1 MKSFSEPFILRPVGT
16 ILLAIGL
23 LLTGIVAYLALPVAS
38 VPNIDF
44 PVIRV
49 SAQRP
54 GADPT
59 VMATTVAAPL
69 ERRLGE
75 ISGVNQMTSTSTIGN
90 TSIVLQFNLGR
101 DIDRAAR
108 DVQAAINAAVSELPS
123 DLPSLPRFRKANPAA
138 APVLVVAL
146 TSKTLPPSA
155 LYDVADTVLI
165 QRISQIPGV
174 GEVTVSGAEQPAVRV
189 RLSPGALANAD
200 ISTETVRQAIV
211 NANALGPLGAFESD
225 RQSETIST
233 NRQMRTAEELRD
245 IIVSI
250 SPDGNV
256 VRLSD
261 IADIDDSVRNT
272 RSAAW
277 FNKEPSV
284 LLTITKQSD
293 ANVIDTVDRVKAL
306 LPELKQWIPA
316 GVDFTIFSDR
326 TGTIRASVLDMQFTL
341 LAAAMLVM
349 MVVFVFLR
357 RLTPTIAAG
366 ISVPLALAG
375 TFAGMWLAGFSVN
388 NLSLMALVISVGFVV
403 DDAIVMIENMYRNLE
418 DGMSPFEAA
427 REGAKQIGFTVV
439 AISLS
444 LVAAFAPLMLMD
456 GVVGRLFREFSVTLA
471 FSILVSTV
479 VSLSITPMICAHH
492 IRHGLSDRA
501 TRFDR
506 VVEGVLRPTVN
517 AYGRSLR
524 VVLRFPGLTMVVF
537 LATIAATVALYV
549 KVPKGYF
556 PTDDSGLIIGGTR
569 ASPDVSFSGMLS
581 LQQKVADIVLK
592 DQAVAALGSSLGGS
606 GGFGGGG
613 QNRGSM
619 FISLKPI
626 EEREGKVST
635 QQVIDRLRRNL
646 FPLPGM
652 RLFMFAAQD
661 VRTGGRQSDSDYQL
675 SLIST
680 DLDLLAK
687 WAPIVQKRIEGIEG
701 ITDVSSDR
709 EAAGLQ
715 LTLKIDRQAASSYG
729 VSAQAINNALNNA
742 FAQRQISTIYT
753 QRNQYKIVLEVE
765 PDLQRDPDN
774 LSRIYV
780 SGAGG
785 VQLPLSAVVRY
796 ERDLSP
802 LAIYHQGQL
811 PTVTISFGTEEGV
824 VLQQATQNILQA
836 VAELH
841 MPEGIR
847 AGFEGN
853 AKDFGSSSA
862 RQPLLILGALIA
874 VYIVLGVLY
883 ESLLHPLTIISTLPS
898 AGLGALMALQLT
910 NTPLTVIAFIGII
923 LLIGI
928 VKKNG
933 IMIVDFALEGER
945 KHGLDPATA
954 IFEASIVRFRPILMT
969 TLAALLAAVPLVIA
983 TGPGTELRRPLGITI
998 IGGLIVSQIL
1008 TLYTTPVVYL
1018 LMDRLKRRREGR
1030 PIARVAPAE

>member
-1 MKSFSEPFILRPVGT
+1 MMSFSEPFILRPVGT

-23 LLTGIVAYLALPVAS
+23 FLAGLVAYLSLPVAA
-38 VPNIDF
+38 VPSIDF

-49 SAQRP
+49 SASRP

-75 ISGVNQMTSTSTIGN
+75 ISGVNEMTSNSRTGTTNI
-90 TSIVLQFNLGR
+90 TLQFNLGR
-101 DIDRAAR
+101 DIDSAAR
-108 DVQAAINAAVSELPS
+108 DVQGAINAAVAELPS

-138 APVLVVAL
+138 SPILVVAL
-146 TSKTLPPSA
+146 TSQTLPPSA

-165 QRISQIPGV
+165 QRLSQIPGV

-189 RLSPGALANAD
+189 RLNPGALASAG
-200 ISTETVRQAIV
+200 ISSEVVRQAIV
-211 NANALGPLGAFESD
+211 NANSLTPLGAFEGD

-233 NRQMRTAEELRD
+233 NRQMRTAEEFRD
-245 IIVSI
+245 IVVRNEQ
-250 SPDGNV
+250 GTV

-261 IADIDDSVRNT
+261 IAEVSDAVRNT

-277 FNKEPSV
+277 FNKQPSV
-284 LLTITKQSD
+284 LLTVTKSAD
-293 ANVIDTVDRVKAL
+293 ANVIETVDRVKAL

-326 TGTIRASVLDMQFTL
+326 TASIRASVLDMQFTL
-341 LAAAMLVM
+341 IAAAILVM
-349 MVVFVFLR
+349 MVVFMFLR

-375 TFAGMWLAGFSVN
+375 TFAGMWIAGFSIN

-427 REGAKQIGFTVV
+427 REGARQIGFTVF

-444 LVAAFAPLMLMD
+444 LIAAFAPLMFME
-456 GVVGRLFREFSVTLA
+456 GVVGRLFREFSITLA
-471 FSILVSTV
+471 FAIVVSTV
-479 VSLSITPMICAHH
+479 VALTVTPMICAHH
-492 IRHGLSDRA
+492 IREGLSDRI
-501 TRFDR
+501 TWFDR
-506 VVEGVLRPTVN
+506 LVEGVLRPTVN
-517 AYGRSLR
+517 GYSHSLR
-524 VVLRFPGLTMVVF
+524 AVLRFPILTLLVF
-537 LATIAATVALYV
+537 VATIAATVALYV

-556 PTDDSGLIIGGTR
+556 PSDDSGLIIGGTR
-569 ASPDVSFSGMLS
+569 ASPDVSFSGMLA
-581 LQQKVADIVLK
+581 LQQRVADIVLE
-592 DQAVAALGSSLGGS
+592 DPAVAALGSSLGG
-606 GGFGGGG
+606 GGFGGG

-626 EEREGKVST
+626 AERDGNVTT
-635 QQVIDRLRRNL
+635 QQVIERLRRKL

-675 SLIST
+675 SLISP
-680 DLDLLAK
+680 DLELLTK
-687 WAPIVQKRIEGIEG
+687 WAPIVQKRMESVEG

-709 EAAGLQ
+709 EPGGLQ
-715 LTLKIDRQAASSYG
+715 LSLKINREAASSLG
-729 VSAQAINNALNNA
+729 VSAQSINNALNNA

-753 QRNQYKIVLEVE
+753 QRNQYKVVIEVD
-765 PDLQRDPDN
+765 PDLQRDPSN
-774 LSRIYV
+774 LARIFV
-780 SGAGG
+780 NGANGAQ
-785 VQLPLSAVVRY
+785 VPLSAVVRY

-802 LAIYHQGQL
+802 LAVYHQGQF
-811 PTVTISFGTEEGV
+811 PTTTISFATEEGV
-824 VLQQATQNILQA
+824 VLQTATQNILQA

-853 AKDFGSSSA
+853 ARDFGTTSA

-898 AGLGALMALQLT
+898 AGLGALLALQLT

-1008 TLYTTPVVYL
+1008 TLYTTPVIYL
-1018 LMDRLKRRREGR
+1018 LMDRLKRRREGL
-1030 PIARVAPAE
+1030 PAHHTVAPAE